1 MMNVFPAWDEVH
13 ILNFEPDTFYYWHRR
28 AIEIKTGKPIA
39 ETETLDSGKVD
50 DEAFKKQLEYMN
62 RKESEI
68 EKSKEG
74 TISG

>member
-1 MMNVFPAWDEVH
+1 MSVFPSFSLDYIMGLEW
-13 ILNFEPDTFYYWHRR
+13 DTFYYWHRR